1 MLLRRVRLSIAA
13 ALALG
18 LAACAGHDASK
29 SGIGSDEDA
38 SAQTG
43 SLKATSAGLSAPEQS
58 LRDLFRDL
66 SSTPSGEHD
75 VPAIAAS
82 SDRGYADALAK
93 LPSAPARYEKLISD
107 IRADVTRSQQLGG
120 LVEQLGSTAAS
131 SDARRQ
137 RENAMLI
144 SEAERLLRQR
154 GRMYRIALERLAV
167 VSPAP
172 SARDAER
179 ACAKLEQ
186 QLAGLKLSA
195 AKIKT
200 VAGGFEIRP

>member
-13 ALALG
+13 AFALG

-29 SGIGSDEDA
+29 SGIAPGEDA
-38 SAQTG
+38 SAHTG
-43 SLKATSAGLSAPEQS
+43 SLKGTAADLSAPERE
-58 LRDLFRDL
+58 LRDLFREL
-66 SSTPSGEHD
+66 SSTPGGEHD
-75 VPAIAAS
+75 VPVIAAS
-82 SDRGYADALAK
+82 SDRGYADTLTK
-93 LPSAPARYEKLISD
+93 LPSAPARYEKLIAD
-107 IRADVTRSQQLGG
+107 VRADVARSQLLGSV
-120 LVEQLGSTAAS
+120 VEQLGSTTAS
-131 SDARRQ
+131 PSDARRQ
-137 RENAMLI
+137 RENAMLV

-186 QLAGLKLSA
+186 QLASLKLSA
-195 AKIKT
+195 ARIKS
-200 VAGGFEIRP
+200 VAGGF